1 MASFLLKADTCSMET
16 INHVHSGRFVR
27 VARSIIASSLMVLCL
42 VSVAAAASKG
52 RGTLTRA
59 KQVKSETM
67 PITASFPASRA
78 LYEEAM
84 VSLENLR
91 LDEAVKALRDA
102 TERDPKF
109 ALAHAWLFFTTS
121 DPVEEST
128 ERARTRGLI
137 STVTPAERLMIQ
149 WMVGVHEDNYL
160 GGISAM
166 NDLLAQY
173 PRDKRLEYLTGRWVM
188 AQRQYEYSQKLML
201 RALAVDPNYPAAL
214 NELGYTYARL
224 GDYEHALLAME
235 KYTAVLPNEP
245 NPQDSYAEIMRM
257 AGYFQGA
264 LLHYREALK
273 IDPKFYQAQVGVAD
287 TYTLMGDQ
295 ENARAEFQKA
305 IEAATSNST
314 KVDYILRSALTYVRE
329 KRFEDADKAYAD
341 AVAKAHADGLSAW
354 EARAHRMMAMYQPDA
369 ATALKHLDAA
379 QAVLLAK
386 SNLAQ
391 SAIDQEKARILRVRV
406 ERNAAEKN
414 IDAATRA
421 LNDLEALS
429 KLNSDPTVQR
439 SYHAAAGALL
449 IAQEKYAEAVPQ
461 LEEDSYDPLTMK
473 LLIAAY
479 NHTGA
484 LDHAKAMKKRFSGCN
499 TPTIEQALVVPDFRM
514 QEKSEVVAHR

>member
-1 MASFLLKADTCSMET
+1 MET
-16 INHVHSGRFVR
+16 TNRSHSARFKLI
-27 VARSIIASSLMVLCL
+27 ARSIIATSLIALSL
-42 VSVAAAASKG
+42 TSTAEAAAKTKSNPN
-52 RGTLTRA
+52 RA

-84 VSLENLR
+84 VDLENLR
-91 LDEAVKALRDA
+91 LDEAVKVLRDA

-109 ALAHAWLFFTTS
+109 ALAHAWLFFTTN

-128 ERARTRGLI
+128 ERARAKGLMP
-137 STVTPAERLMIQ
+137 SVTAAERLMIE
-149 WMVGVHEDNYL
+149 WMVGVHENNYL

-224 GDYEHALLAME
+224 GDYENALPAME

-295 ENARAEFQKA
+295 ESARAEFQKA
-305 IEAATSNST
+305 IEAATSNSI
-314 KVDYILRSALTYVRE
+314 KVDYMLRSALTYVRE

-341 AVAKAHADGLSAW
+341 AAAKARADGLIAW

-369 ATALKHLDAA
+369 ATALKHLDEA
-379 QAVLLAK
+379 QAVLSVK
-386 SNLAQ
+386 SSLAQ

-406 ERNAAEKN
+406 ERNAAEHNVDVANKTL
-414 IDAATRA
+414 A
-421 LNDLEALS
+421 DLEALS
-429 KLNSDPTVQR
+429 KSNSDPTVQR

-449 IAQEKYAEAVPQ
+449 MAQQKYTEAVAH

-473 LLIAAY
+473 LLVVAC

-484 LDHAKAMKKRFSGCN
+484 LDDAKAMKKRLHPASF
-499 TPTIEQALVVPDFRM
+499 
-514 QEKSEVVAHR
+514 